1 MDSVHNNWFAER
13 LIFVYHIFSISMQLA
28 ISINVGRES
37 LSPRILNCII
47 IDILEVIIG
56 HA

>member
-13 LIFVYHIFSISMQLA
+13 LIFVYHILSISMQLA
-28 ISINVGRES
+28 ISIKVGRES
-37 LSPRILNCII
+37 LSPRKLNCII
-47 IDILEVIIG
+47 IDILEAIIG